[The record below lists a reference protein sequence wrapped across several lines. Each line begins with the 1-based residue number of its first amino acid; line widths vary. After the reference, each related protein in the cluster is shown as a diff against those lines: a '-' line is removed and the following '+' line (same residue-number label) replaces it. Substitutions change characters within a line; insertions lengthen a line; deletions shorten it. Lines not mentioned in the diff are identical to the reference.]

1 MKVSEGW
8 CCLCGAYHL
17 GARLNPSWYAEG
29 LRHNKRGDSV
39 KKLICPECVSKIV
52 DDAGQALRSMAPDS
66 VVIAAAI
73 KVMDEDGLLVGHKPK
88 QIDMDF

>member
-1 MKVSEGW
+1 MKVSEAW

-29 LRHNKRGDSV
+29 LRHNKREDSV
-39 KKLICPECVSKIV
+39 KKLICPECVSKIL
-52 DDAGQALRSMAPDS
+52 DDAGDALRSNAPDS
-66 VVIAAAI
+66 VVLAAAI
-73 KVMDEDGLLVGHKPK
+73 KVMDEVGALTGHK